1 MTQMSAE
8 QVTLTPTYAPAE
20 NAPETSVLSV
30 PVVAFPNSYDY
41 SMQWATGLIIAGMMK
56 KAKYARYGLVYAE
69 TFAQL
74 KEPYR
79 QYKYKH
85 GLKGATAWMTWF
97 QKFEAPALARLGRPN
112 VNRTR

>member
-1 MTQMSAE
+1 MSAE

-20 NAPETSVLSV
+20 NTAETSVLSV
-30 PVVAFPNSYDY
+30 PVVAFPSSYDY
-41 SMQWATGLIIAGMMK
+41 SQQWAIGLIIAGMMK

-69 TFAQL
+69 TFANL

-79 QYKYKH
+79 QYKYRH
-85 GLKGATAWMTWF
+85 MLKGANAWLAWF
-97 QKFEAPALARLGRPN
+97 QKFEVPALQRLGRPN